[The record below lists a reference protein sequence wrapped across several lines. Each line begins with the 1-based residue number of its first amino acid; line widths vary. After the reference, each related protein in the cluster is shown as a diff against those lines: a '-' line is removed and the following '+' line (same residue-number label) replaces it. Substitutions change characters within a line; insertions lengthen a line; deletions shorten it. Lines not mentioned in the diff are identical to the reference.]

1 MSERTI
7 QITELDRKRL
17 IDLIVEAQSG
27 EYRKSVY
34 LDKLRGELERAEIV
48 APQNIPADVITMNS
62 TVTLIDQE
70 TGDPIP
76 ERAGKVRWFMRLP
89 SDELAWADTKREL
102 LDTYGET
109 PEHQPKSLAFFP
121 GTMDDNPIGRK
132 ADPGY
137 EANLMLQPAYMRQR
151 MRYGNWKAR
160 PTAGKLFQAH
170 FFDVIDAVP
179 AGRQV
184 RFWDLA
190 ATRPSP
196 ATPDPDYTVGCLEIA
211 EEVLLLHPDVATER
225 IRGLKRRGI
234 RLAIDDFGGGYSALR
249 QIRKFPI
256 DVVKI
261 HKSFVDSVT
270 ASPADSELTHSLIEL
285 ARRLKFRTLAEGIE
299 VDQQAQ
305 ALERMG
311 CELGQGYY
319 LSRPVDAAGFEGMLD
334 SFSGG
339 DWRDAAAG
347 DRPRVA
353 AVRRLAS

>member
-1 MSERTI
+1 MLLSVNLSER
-7 QITELDRKRL
+7 QFLDPGLVDTVEQALSGSGLSGDRL
-17 IDLIVEAQSG
+17 I
-27 EYRKSVY
+27 
-34 LDKLRGELERAEIV
+34 
-48 APQNIPADVITMNS
+48 
-62 TVTLIDQE
+62 
-70 TGDPIP
+70 
-76 ERAGKVRWFMRLP
+76 
-89 SDELAWADTKREL
+89 
-102 LDTYGET
+102 
-109 PEHQPKSLAFFP
+109 
-121 GTMDDNPIGRK
+121 
-132 ADPGY
+132 
-137 EANLMLQPAYMRQR
+137 
-151 MRYGNWKAR
+151 
-160 PTAGKLFQAH
+160 
-170 FFDVIDAVP
+170 
-179 AGRQV
+179 
-184 RFWDLA
+184 
-190 ATRPSP
+190 
-196 ATPDPDYTVGCLEIA
+196 LEIA

-225 IRGLKRRGI
+225 IRGLKRLGI

-249 QIRKFPI
+249 EIRKFPI

-285 ARRLKFRTLAEGIE
+285 ARRLKFQTLAEGIE

-347 DRPRVA
+347 NRRRVA